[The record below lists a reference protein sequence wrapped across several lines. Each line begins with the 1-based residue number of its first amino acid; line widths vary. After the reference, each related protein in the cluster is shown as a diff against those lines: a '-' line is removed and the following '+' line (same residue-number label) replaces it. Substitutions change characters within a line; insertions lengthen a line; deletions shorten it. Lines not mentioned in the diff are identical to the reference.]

1 MNDAPISVQPFLPN
15 TSKKRRVHH
24 SFPSPQGSKS
34 LVQLK
39 HFGNR
44 ELGQSQECGESSS
57 REQKNCQGSI
67 YSSGFR
73 AIYFITFFFFFLD
86 WQEHGVLSSS
96 AKRALVTNSP
106 RTGSCRPLVNVA
118 VPGHKREAGVYDPTD
133 RSAHVREPD

>member
-73 AIYFITFFFFFLD
+73 TIYFITNFFFFFWIGRNTVSYRAVQKGLWSPTPLERVPVVPLLM
-86 WQEHGVLSSS
+86 WQCQAINGKLGFMIPQIG
-96 AKRALVTNSP
+96 ARM
-106 RTGSCRPLVNVA
+106 
-118 VPGHKREAGVYDPTD
+118 
-133 RSAHVREPD
+133 